1 MEYRPY
7 EKVLLFSGILTS
19 IGIPESLTEALE
31 ERFGRISY
39 WSPEIDFD
47 FTDYY
52 DEEMQGPIRRLFIA
66 FDELTTPDKLAEA
79 KVFTNELEER
89 YAVDGNRR
97 INLDPGIISVSNL
110 ILATTKNR
118 AHRIAIGH
126 DLYAEV
132 TLIYH
137 RKGWEAFSWTYADY
151 RSPEV
156 QEMLLDM
163 RRHYLKALRNQ
174 TNLNY
179 EVCSEDSERH

>member
-1 MEYRPY
+1 MEYKPY

-19 IGIPESLTEALE
+19 IGMPESLTDALE
-31 ERFGRISY
+31 ERFGKISY
-39 WSPEIDFD
+39 ISPEIPFD

-52 DEEMQGPIRRLFIA
+52 DEEMQGPIKRLFVA
-66 FDELTTPDKLAEA
+66 FENLTTPDKLAEA
-79 KVFTNELEER
+79 KVFTNELEEQ

-137 RKGWEAFSWTYADY
+137 KKGWEAFSWTYADY
-151 RSPEV
+151 KAEKV

-163 RRHYLKALRNQ
+163 RRHYLESLRKER
-174 TNLNY
+174 NLNY
-179 EVCSEDSERH
+179 DSCSAESGD